1 MFTFSHEVQEPS
13 RPVAVCSLEGLLNS
27 MLAGSL
33 EFKPAIWVSCLCQSR
48 SRFGLQTF
56 LELPVW
62 ERPPVSVANGLCHPR
77 DWIPG
82 QARDDTVYSLVE
94 LVSWEP
100 FHHFT
105 FPPSKILSSA
115 FYHHVI
121 TTPPHHHK
129 EPFHPYKTDLI
140 GLYIT
145 PGYSWRWRSRW
156 GSSPR
161 GSLWL

>member
-62 ERPPVSVANGLCHPR
+62 ERPPVSVANGLYHPR

-82 QARDDTVYSLVE
+82 QAELARDDTVYSLVE
-94 LVSWEP
+94 LVSGLLSTISP
-100 FHHFT
+100 FHLST
-105 FPPSKILSSA
+105 FKDPVIRVLSL
-115 FYHHVI
+115 FHHPT
-121 TTPPHHHK
+121 TTPRSP
-129 EPFHPYKTDLI
+129 DR
-140 GLYIT
+140 T
-145 PGYSWRWRSRW
+145 PLSYAATSG
-156 GSSPR
+156 
-161 GSLWL
+161 